1 MIIGI
6 IYKYTSPSGK
16 SYIGQTTNEPL
27 RRKNWFNSKY
37 HYAGRK
43 IDRARKK
50 YGRDK
55 FSYEILI
62 KNTYSSREIAVED
75 LNRLEIYYI
84 GLYDS
89 YRNGYNS
96 TIGGDGVVGLKLTL
110 EQIEKVRKANL
121 GRTIPIEQRRKAS
134 IKIKALLNEPEM
146 KKRMSI
152 IRKGKPNPKAIKA
165 MSESNCKPILQLNL
179 SGKFI
184 REFDSIKS
192 AIQSLGIKA
201 ATSNISN
208 VCKGKRN
215 SAYGFKLKYKE
226 E

>member
-16 SYIGQTTNEPL
+16 SYIGQTTNEVL
-27 RRKNWFNSKY
+27 RRKNWFDSKY

-43 IDRARKK
+43 IDRARNK
-50 YGRDK
+50 YGRNK
-55 FSYEILI
+55 FSYEVLV
-62 KNTYSSREIAVED
+62 KNSYSSREIAVED

-89 YRNGYNS
+89 YLNGYNS
-96 TIGGDGVVGLKLTL
+96 TIGGYGVVGLKLTP

-121 GRTIPIEQRRKAS
+121 GKTIPIEQRRKAS
-134 IKIKALLNEPEM
+134 IKIKAILNTSEM
-146 KKRMSI
+146 KTKLSN

-165 MSESNCKPILQLNL
+165 MNESNCRPILQLSL

-184 REFDSIKS
+184 KEFDSIKS
-192 AIQSLGIKA
+192 AIQNLGIKA

-215 SAYGFKLKYKE
+215 SAYGFKWKYKE

>member
-16 SYIGQTTNEPL
+16 SYIGQTTNESL

-55 FSYEILI
+55 FSYEILV
-62 KNTYSSREIAVED
+62 KNTYSSREIAIED

-96 TIGGDGVVGLKLTL
+96 TIGGDGVVGLKLTP

-134 IKIKALLNEPEM
+134 IKNKGIVKEPEM
-146 KKRMSI
+146 KK
-152 IRKGKPNPKAIKA
+152 
-165 MSESNCKPILQLNL
+165 E
-179 SGKFI
+179 
-184 REFDSIKS
+184 
-192 AIQSLGIKA
+192 
-201 ATSNISN
+201 N
-208 VCKGKRN
+208 VH
-215 SAYGFKLKYKE
+215 Y
-226 E
+226 

>member
-16 SYIGQTTNEPL
+16 SYIGQTTNEVL
-27 RRKNWFNSKY
+27 RRKNWFDSKY

-43 IDRARKK
+43 IDRARNK
-50 YGRDK
+50 YGRNK
-55 FSYEILI
+55 FSYEVLV
-62 KNTYSSREIAVED
+62 KNSYSSREIAVED

-89 YRNGYNS
+89 YLNGYNS
-96 TIGGDGVVGLKLTL
+96 TIGGDGVVGLKLTP
-110 EQIEKVRKANL
+110 EQIEKVRKAKL
-121 GRTIPIEQRRKAS
+121 GKTIPIEQRRKAS
-134 IKIKALLNEPEM
+134 IKIKAILNTSEM
-146 KKRMSI
+146 KTKLSN

-165 MSESNCKPILQLNL
+165 MNESNCRPILQLSL

-184 REFDSIKS
+184 KEFDSIKS
-192 AIQSLGIKA
+192 AIQNLGIKA

-215 SAYGFKLKYKE
+215 SAYGYKWKYKE

>member
-1 MIIGI
+1 MV
-6 IYKYTSPSGK
+6 
-16 SYIGQTTNEPL
+16 
-27 RRKNWFNSKY
+27 
-37 HYAGRK
+37 
-43 IDRARKK
+43 
-50 YGRDK
+50 
-55 FSYEILI
+55 
-62 KNTYSSREIAVED
+62 KNTYSSREIAIED

-96 TIGGDGVVGLKLTL
+96 TIGGEGVVGLKLTL

-152 IRKGKPNPKAIKA
+152 IR
-165 MSESNCKPILQLNL
+165 
-179 SGKFI
+179 
-184 REFDSIKS
+184 FDSIKS

-215 SAYGFKLKYKE
+215 SAYGFKWKYKE

>member
-16 SYIGQTTNEPL
+16 SYIGQTTNEVL
-27 RRKNWFNSKY
+27 RRKNWFDSKY

-43 IDRARKK
+43 INRARNK
-50 YGRDK
+50 YGRNK
-55 FSYEILI
+55 FSYEVLV
-62 KNTYSSREIAVED
+62 KNSYSSREIAVED

-89 YRNGYNS
+89 YLNGYNS
-96 TIGGDGVVGLKLTL
+96 TIGGDGVVGLKLTP

-121 GRTIPIEQRRKAS
+121 GKTIPIEQRRKAS
-134 IKIKALLNEPEM
+134 IKIKAILNTSEM
-146 KKRMSI
+146 KTKLSN
-152 IRKGKPNPKAIKA
+152 IRKGKPNPKA
-165 MSESNCKPILQLNL
+165 MNESNCRPILQLSL

-184 REFDSIKS
+184 KEFDSIKS
-192 AIQSLGIKA
+192 AIQNLGIKA

-215 SAYGFKLKYKE
+215 SAYGYKWKYKE